1 MNYKKEDIIK
11 TLDFS
16 RLDIAEAQKP
26 GDILINF
33 FKALGWDSNKY
44 ILNPTKIKTTKEI
57 YNALYD
63 KIFEKVPDAVS
74 VGMLMVNNGPSVD
87 ESLSAG
93 QIVLL
98 EGWLEED
105 IIHE

>member
-1 MNYKKEDIIK
+1 MEYRKENIVKILNYD
-11 TLDFS
+11 D
-16 RLDIAEAQKP
+16 LDIEETCEPAQ
-26 GDILINF
+26 ILINF
-33 FKALGWDSNKY
+33 YKALGWDSDKY
-44 ILNPTKIKTTKEI
+44 IINPSKIKTTKEI